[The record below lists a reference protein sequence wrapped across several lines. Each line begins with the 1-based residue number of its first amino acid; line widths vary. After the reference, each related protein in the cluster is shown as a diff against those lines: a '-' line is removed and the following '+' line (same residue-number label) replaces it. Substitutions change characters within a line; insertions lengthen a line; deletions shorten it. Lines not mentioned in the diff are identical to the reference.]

1 MSGRRA
7 AWLAAAALLCACAA
21 GPQTQRVQRERTA
34 VELSAVPFFPQEAY
48 QCGPAALATVLTAAG
63 VDASPA
69 ALVDEVYVPA
79 RRGSLQAEMLAAVR
93 RRAHLP
99 VVLDPKIDAALREL
113 QAGRPVLVLQN
124 LGAGPVP
131 VWHYAVLIGFDPRAQ
146 HFILRSGRERRLT
159 LSARRFLETWDR
171 GGRWMLVVADVDTP
185 PASAGV
191 DGWLRAA
198 APLESLGQMALAERA
213 YEAAVQRW
221 PDAALAWT
229 ALGNARA
236 ATGAL
241 RPALDA
247 YRRALALEDKPL
259 LRNNYAWTL
268 AAAGCRDAAIAQL
281 QAGLQQADVGERA
294 VLEGTLQEIESARPG
309 DAQCAM

>member
-1 MSGRRA
+1 MTRRVV
-7 AWLAAAALLCACAA
+7 AALAVVALLAACAA
-21 GPQTQRVQRERTA
+21 GPQTQRLQREHAA
-34 VELSAVPFFPQEAY
+34 VELAGVPFFPQEAY
-48 QCGPAALATVLTAAG
+48 QCGPAALATVLAAAG
-63 VDASPA
+63 VDVSPA

-79 RRGSLQAEMLAAVR
+79 RRGSLRAEMLAAVR
-93 RRAHLP
+93 RRGHLP
-99 VVLDPKIDAALREL
+99 VLLDAQIDAALREL
-113 QAGRPVLVLQN
+113 HAGRPVLVLQN
-124 LGAGPVP
+124 LGAGPLP
-131 VWHYAVLIGFDPRAQ
+131 VWHYAVLIGFDPQTQR
-146 HFILRSGRERRLT
+146 FILRSGRERRLM
-159 LSARRFLETWDR
+159 LPARRFLETWDR

-198 APLESLGQMALAERA
+198 APLESLGQTALAERA

-221 PDAALAWT
+221 PDAALAWA

-236 ATGAL
+236 AAGAL

-247 YRRALALEDKPL
+247 YRRALALEDPPL

-281 QAGLQQADVGERA
+281 QTGLQQADGGERA
-294 VLEGTLQEIESARPG
+294 VLERTLQQIESAQPDG
-309 DAQCAM
+309 AQCPM